1 MSGSSDI
8 TNGNSS
14 GGSWSVLPSEEPA
27 VGNVDPGAGGSES
40 LTDIPSLALGER
52 GKETEPLTADSAAE
66 MEGVHSEQGL
76 QFQEPAVENIGP
88 EAEVNAGL
96 TDMPSSAQEV
106 TEAVTEVETGG
117 STEQTGD
124 IRSEEGL
131 QICQETAPES
141 SESSA
146 PPSPTLLGPTPS
158 SHVSLGCNLEGSS
171 SVNHEPETFSD
182 TYTHVSSSPEES
194 HIPISHYPESDSPG
208 RDGVQQEEEGSELAK
223 KVAEVGKQAV
233 KLVDQ
238 LVKDMFHV
246 WERKLTRRGIS
257 DLPYDSELGAEQ
269 GPEGEGLRKRK
280 VFPVGPL
287 DQPGREGGEVDEDQ
301 PLRPREGDE
310 YGSGFTL
317 NRCILGALLLLGIGT
332 ILFSGVFTDLDDEDV
347 HVRELNDQ
355 ELPGSQAFQNA
366 DADPQGVQEIAEV
379 LDKLAKEN
387 QQISELQAQLQSQ
400 KEELDL
406 ALQHAEVNG
415 RERVQNGELEKEN
428 ERMKE
433 ELSSLP
439 ALQSELESLRARVT
453 ELTLLTAKEESQE
466 PPLSA
471 STSPPSDQNQSDA
484 PTPVVEETVG
494 AAEEKSPV
502 GSLEEELERQ
512 KVLLEGSRKRLEG
525 MKMEGGGKKGV
536 REGLVEMERRLTE
549 EVEKLGRRGG
559 EKRKRPWEGRSER
572 REQRKELR
580 GEKEAKKWRNG
591 GKDEGRDWKE
601 KELRKEWRGEKEWKE
616 GGDRGRESGKVWKK
630 REERKEWRAEK
641 EWKKGRNGGRKEG
654 KEWKERKEGAGE
666 KLWKAGR
673 DGDRD
678 QGDGK
683 DWKQREEEK
692 EKGWYKNWERK
703 RDGWKEDRKN
713 GDGKKYHRDHF
724 HKNEDRN
731 GKEGMG
737 EQKEKAKKDRHWQ
750 GTPDKT
756 PLSAS
761 HRHHEH
767 NDYWKRKKEKLQ
779 HFYRPL
785 VQCNGMAECAKAEGL
800 APVTLTDFEALLGGY
815 LSKIEEAGR
824 DGGEEISK
832 LVKDFFVDGV
842 FTHDKISFR
851 DFVEDV
857 ADILEDMVEGEGED
871 DDEVEDEMEEFEKE
885 ALRKFSVT
893 EGEAEDQR
901 GERKRGNVE
910 VRG

>member
-1 MSGSSDI
+1 MPQWNDE
-8 TNGNSS
+8 T
-14 GGSWSVLPSEEPA
+14 GGSRL
-27 VGNVDPGAGGSES
+27 
-40 LTDIPSLALGER
+40 LGFIITKVFCFVAA

-76 QFQEPAVENIGP
+76 QFQEPAVENVGP
-88 EAEVNAGL
+88 EAEVNEGL

-106 TEAVTEVETGG
+106 TEAVTEAETGG

-141 SESSA
+141 SEGSA

-158 SHVSLGCNLEGSS
+158 SHVSLGCNLEGGS

-233 KLVDQ
+233 QLVDQ

-332 ILFSGVFTDLDDEDV
+332 ILFSGVFTDLDDAEDV

-366 DADPQGVQEIAEV
+366 DADPQGVQEMAEV

-525 MKMEGGGKKGV
+525 MKMEGGG
-536 REGLVEMERRLTE
+536 
-549 EVEKLGRRGG
+549 
-559 EKRKRPWEGRSER
+559 
-572 REQRKELR
+572 
-580 GEKEAKKWRNG
+580 
-591 GKDEGRDWKE
+591 
-601 KELRKEWRGEKEWKE
+601 
-616 GGDRGRESGKVWKK
+616 
-630 REERKEWRAEK
+630 
-641 EWKKGRNGGRKEG
+641 
-654 KEWKERKEGAGE
+654 
-666 KLWKAGR
+666 
-673 DGDRD
+673 
-678 QGDGK
+678 
-683 DWKQREEEK
+683 
-692 EKGWYKNWERK
+692 
-703 RDGWKEDRKN
+703 
-713 GDGKKYHRDHF
+713 
-724 HKNEDRN
+724 
-731 GKEGMG
+731 
-737 EQKEKAKKDRHWQ
+737 
-750 GTPDKT
+750 
-756 PLSAS
+756 
-761 HRHHEH
+761 
-767 NDYWKRKKEKLQ
+767 
-779 HFYRPL
+779 
-785 VQCNGMAECAKAEGL
+785 
-800 APVTLTDFEALLGGY
+800 Y

-901 GERKRGNVE
+901 GERKRGNVG